1 MRRILVATFTSLD
14 GVMQA
19 PGGPQEDPTGGF
31 TLGGWTA
38 PHFDQA
44 LGASL
49 GEIFGRP
56 FDLLLGRKT
65 YEIFAGY
72 WPRQPDSDPFAA
84 KLNRLPKYVAS
95 TTLTDPAW
103 SNTTVLEGDVP
114 AAVAELKRRPGR
126 ELQVHGSG
134 ELAATLLRNGLVD
147 ELRIWIH
154 PVVIARG
161 KRLFDDDSAMA
172 AFELVD
178 LKRTEK
184 GVVILVYRP
193 AGAPEFGSMGDIA

>member
-1 MRRILVATFTSLD
+1 MQLTVRTFLTLD
-14 GVMQA
+14 GILQSPGMPDEDGIGYDRGGWQA
-19 PGGPQEDPTGGF
+19 PFADPDMF
-31 TLGGWTA
+31 RISA
-38 PHFDQA
+38 ADFDEA
-44 LGASL
+44 DA
-49 GEIFGRP
+49 I
-56 FDLLLGRKT
+56 LLGRKT

>member
-1 MRRILVATFTSLD
+1 MQLTVRTFLTLD
-14 GVMQA
+14 GILQSPGMPDEDGIGYDRGGWQA
-19 PGGPQEDPTGGF
+19 PFADPDMF
-31 TLGGWTA
+31 RISA
-38 PHFDQA
+38 ADFDEA
-44 LGASL
+44 DA
-49 GEIFGRP
+49 I
-56 FDLLLGRKT
+56 LLGRKT

-114 AAVAELKRRPGR
+114 
-126 ELQVHGSG
+126 
-134 ELAATLLRNGLVD
+134 AATLLRNGLVD